1 MGFPS
6 RASINISLFRSGR
19 THLVSTLSPQDY
31 SMKTEIMMSG
41 ETSAMARQSPL
52 KKPPPRGEVLKE
64 EAGFKRYVKV
74 TYLDNDLMIL
84 RGRGASEVYIKV
96 T

>member
-1 MGFPS
+1 
-6 RASINISLFRSGR
+6 
-19 THLVSTLSPQDY
+19 
-31 SMKTEIMMSG
+31 MKTEIMMSG